1 MDLRLKRA
9 IAVCM
14 LAVWSTAD
22 AAMAFENTGE
32 PVRNTTKPVVIVRE
46 PWTADAF
53 IDGFTREIADLPF
66 IRAYAYS
73 EAIDRYCF
81 PEKPDAGSILR
92 ETARSQDSFKP
103 GMLASAERDAAD
115 HLRGEYLA
123 CAPAAKFVERTV
135 AQIPALAN
143 KFTLLMRQLAHAK
156 ELKAA
161 GH

>member
-1 MDLRLKRA
+1 MDIPMKRA
-9 IAVCM
+9 IVSCLLI
-14 LAVWSTAD
+14 LAFNADTAKATD
-22 AAMAFENTGE
+22 NTARQG
-32 PVRNTTKPVVIVRE
+32 VIIRE
-46 PWTADAF
+46 PWTADNF
-53 IDGFTREIADLPF
+53 IKGFTREIVDLLF
-66 IRAYAYS
+66 VWAYAYA

-81 PEKPDAGSILR
+81 PDKPSVGFILR

-123 CAPAAKFVERTV
+123 CAPAMKFVERTV
-135 AQIPALAN
+135 AQIPELAN
-143 KFTLLMRQLAHAK
+143 KFTLLMSQLARAK